1 MDNLTF
7 IIDTYPLYDE
17 FKKRFI
23 ETCRKVETKIE
34 IPFVIDDFFEIC
46 LHRASDT
53 VKFVDPGEQQK
64 LLNPIGKVRQMV
76 SHEIQDI
83 YFDELSEY
91 VAETDYF
98 TQEDILN
105 KGIALEISSICL
117 ATIDSVL
124 RKIMLTLM
132 QFPDGHLYFNAAA
145 SGTTHSDLA
154 DLMINRI
161 INRHDIVVY
170 VGFE

>member
-1 MDNLTF
+1 MDNLSF
-7 IIDTYPLYDE
+7 IIDTYPLYDD
-17 FKKRFI
+17 FKRRFI
-23 ETCRKVETKIE
+23 ETIRKVDSSVE

-53 VKFVDPGEQQK
+53 VKFVEPGEQQK
-64 LLNPIGKVRQMV
+64 LLNPLGKVRQMV

-83 YFDELSEY
+83 YFDELAEY
-91 VAETDYF
+91 VTETDYF

-117 ATIDSVL
+117 QLIDNLL
-124 RKIMLTLM
+124 RQIMLTLL
-132 QFPDGHLYFNAAA
+132 QFPDGFLYFNPTA
-145 SGTTHSDLA
+145 SATTHSDLT
-154 DLMINRI
+154 DLMIHRI
-161 INRHDIVVY
+161 INRHDIHVY